1 MTRDAVSKAIERVK
15 AKSDGESIFVEHDVT
30 INFHPDR
37 YTTSNE
43 PLLLAIAQDGYLKS
57 QFETQTSNGGL
68 TAYKGGERWLWE
80 QSIFGSAYDKVDN
93 GFRPKYGALNFR
105 NYDVGAA
112 PRFGSSY
119 FKLKPHTLER
129 TTFCYPDSYF
139 EPQDFAVSD
148 SLESLISKAQSSCTD
163 LLDDYI
169 EAHIHGVISI
179 QDDIES
185 IVLDPIYKGS
195 HIHEQALELGVPL
208 EWHCGFE
215 LSVEEMSRYPDYRG
229 QSYVDLAR
237 EIAPN
242 GILDVKL
249 LGLAVTELGYEEQ
262 DIKKIWHYLAR
273 FGQKR

>member
-1 MTRDAVSKAIERVK
+1 MTVNAVLKAIEMVK
-15 AKSDGESIFVEHDVT
+15 TKSDRESICINHDVT

-37 YTTSNE
+37 YTTSNK

-68 TAYKGGERWLWE
+68 TAYKGGERCLWE
-80 QSIFGSAYDKVDN
+80 QSIFGRAYDKVDN
-93 GFRPKYGALNFR
+93 CFRPEYGALNFR

-139 EPQDFAVSD
+139 EPQDFAVSNR
-148 SLESLISKAQSSCTD
+148 LESVIDKANSSCAD

-169 EAHIHGVISI
+169 EAHIHGVVSI
-179 QDDIES
+179 RNDIES
-185 IVLDPIYKGS
+185 VVLDPIYKGS
-195 HIHEQALELGVPL
+195 EIHDQALELGAPL
-208 EWHCGFE
+208 EWHGGFE

-229 QSYVDLAR
+229 QSFIDLAR
-237 EIAPN
+237 ELVPN
-242 GILDVKL
+242 GMLNAKL
-249 LGLAVTELGYEEQ
+249 LGLAVTEHGYEEQ

-273 FGQKR
+273 FGRKR